1 MEQTA
6 SPGVSS
12 PHERNAVTHKRRS
25 RKRLSYRLRLAHALA
40 PILGRM
46 THEEARLR
54 IGDSDSSKAQCRK
67 DVTDI
72 KSRKASRIDRTG
84 WERFLFIAER
94 LGVDTDAALVP
105 GPSGTVH

>member
-6 SPGVSS
+6 SQGVVS
-12 PHERNAVTHKRRS
+12 PPARNAVTHKRRS
-25 RKRLSYRLRLAHALA
+25 QKSLSYRLRLAHALA

-46 THEEARLR
+46 THEEARR
-54 IGDSDSSKAQCRK
+54 AIGDSEGSKAQCRK

-72 KSRKASRIDRTG
+72 KSRKASRIDRIG
-84 WERFLFIAER
+84 FERFLVIAER